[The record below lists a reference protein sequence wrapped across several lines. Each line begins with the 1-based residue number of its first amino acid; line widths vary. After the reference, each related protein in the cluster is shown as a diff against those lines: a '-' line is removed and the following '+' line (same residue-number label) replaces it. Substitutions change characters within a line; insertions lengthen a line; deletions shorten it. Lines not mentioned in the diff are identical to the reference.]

1 MTQHSSRCRVASSG
15 PNGNERWCCLDDGLM
30 GSQDFITP
38 LVEHLESM
46 TYTQLEKLRQPLLT
60 GKPSEVT

>member
-1 MTQHSSRCRVASSG
+1 
-15 PNGNERWCCLDDGLM
+15 M